1 VASFERAVLL
11 PAGIKRC
18 LVLTFCRSRMQPAIP
33 CFQITVLSLCKCS
46 WQFPI
51 FPQCCSCCPSDP
63 ISRFSKPC
71 SDGHNVLFVI
81 IYLSVRSE
89 VKEGSKVRQ
98 ASVFQLT
105 VVDFGLE
112 IRRVSEI
119 QGAEPSFWDTGDCGS
134 QLKDEF

>member
-1 VASFERAVLL
+1 MLQLL
-11 PAGIKRC
+11 PKRSDFSVQQA
-18 LVLTFCRSRMQPAIP
+18 LLG
-33 CFQITVLSLCKCS
+33 
-46 WQFPI
+46 W
-51 FPQCCSCCPSDP
+51 PQC
-63 ISRFSKPC
+63 
-71 SDGHNVLFVI
+71 VI
-81 IYLSVRSE
+81 CHYLLSVRSE